1 MPESITQPQPIT
13 TTISGAQ
20 AMSGLGRTKIWELAG
35 SGKLE
40 TVRIGRRVLVNVES
54 LKRLLKAA

>member
-1 MPESITQPQPIT
+1 MSETSITPHPIT

-20 AMSGLGRTKIWELAG
+20 AMSGLGRTKLWELAG
-35 SGKLE
+35 SGQLE
-40 TVRIGRRVLVNVES
+40 TVRVGRRVLVNVES

>member
-1 MPESITQPQPIT
+1 MPEPIT

-20 AMSGLGRTKIWELAG
+20 AMSGLGRTKLWELI
-35 SGKLE
+35 SDHQLD
-40 TVRIGRRVLVNVES
+40 TVRIGRRVLINVES